1 MTFPFA
7 SRFRKGEY
15 RFLFS
20 RIGIGINHFGP
31 GIGIGQY
38 LTLSHIGISQLNP
51 IKLTGY
57 QKCPKKAICHH
68 CTGGLAFTL
77 AHILSSK
84 LTSFIACVRSPYNL
98 PAKLNTL
105 SADADVAGQPRN

>member
-1 MTFPFA
+1 MMA
-7 SRFRKGEY
+7 KDGH

-51 IKLTGY
+51 IKLTGIRHF
-57 QKCPKKAICHH
+57 QKKQYRI
-68 CTGGLAFTL
+68 
-77 AHILSSK
+77 
-84 LTSFIACVRSPYNL
+84 IAQ
-98 PAKLNTL
+98 A
-105 SADADVAGQPRN
+105 

>member
-1 MTFPFA
+1 MAENRAVGPGFLR
-7 SRFRKGEY
+7 SKGEY

-51 IKLTGY
+51 IKLTGIRNV
-57 QKCPKKAICHH
+57 QK
-68 CTGGLAFTL
+68 
-77 AHILSSK
+77 
-84 LTSFIACVRSPYNL
+84 R
-98 PAKLNTL
+98 
-105 SADADVAGQPRN
+105 